1 VKTMASTITA
11 VIVVLVGIP
20 LFALIASNG
29 PRR

>member
-1 VKTMASTITA
+1 MTTTIVA
-11 VIVVLVGIP
+11 AIVVLLGIP